1 MNITEI
7 SFNKV
12 QKSIP
17 YRNSQSTGN
26 RNKFSKFDKGNLFKS
41 IQATA

>member
-7 SFNKV
+7 SFDKT

-17 YRNSQSTGN
+17 NRNYQSTGN
-26 RNKFSKFDKGNLFKS
+26 RNKFPKSDEGHLFKN
-41 IQATA
+41 I